1 MPEESSD
8 FSMKREECPRCG
20 ALWLDGQ
27 HYWYTGRIG
36 NERDLSNLVCGQ
48 KDFSDCINP
57 SHKTGHI
64 YGEADSWEKRAKLI
78 DSLDRELDDA
88 PRKTD

>member
-1 MPEESSD
+1 
-8 FSMKREECPRCG
+8 MKREECPRCG
-20 ALWLDGQ
+20 LLWLNGQ

-57 SHKTGHI
+57 NTKGTYIVVTLG
-64 YGEADSWEKRAKLI
+64 KRGSKFI
-78 DSLDRELDDA
+78 DSKIEGDNY
-88 PRKTD
+88 

>member
-1 MPEESSD
+1 
-8 FSMKREECPRCG
+8 MKREECPRCG

-48 KDFSDCINP
+48 KILMTVSIPVTKQD
-57 SHKTGHI
+57 I
-64 YGEADSWEKRAKLI
+64 YMVRLTLGKREVKLI
-78 DSLDRELDDA
+78 DSLTMELDDFEE
-88 PRKTD
+88 D

>member
-1 MPEESSD
+1 MWE
-8 FSMKREECPRCG
+8 
-20 ALWLDGQ
+20 ALWLNGQ

-48 KDFSDCINP
+48 KILMTVSI

-78 DSLDRELDDA
+78 DSLTAELDDA